1 MAARLRGNMTGP
13 ARMWTG
19 SLWRL
24 DTGVFTKMDVLAV
37 LPIVK
42 DMHGLLS
49 DAREG
54 DYTRRIRLMME
65 LNGWSL
71 AEATEHHL
79 DSLAAVSRTGSAGK
93 GNNQSLLQD
102 LRQGDRGR
110 EIKVRSIAYTSIT
123 WVLGGEGGM

>member
-1 MAARLRGNMTGP
+1 MTGP
-13 ARMWTG
+13 AKLWNG

-24 DTGVFTKMDVLAV
+24 DQGVFTKMDVHAV

-42 DMHGLLS
+42 DMRGLLS

-54 DYTRRIRLMME
+54 EYTRRIRLLMA
-65 LNGWSL
+65 LNGWSME
-71 AEATEHHL
+71 EATENHL
-79 DSLAAVSRTGSAGK
+79 ECLAAVSRTGSAGE

-110 EIKVRSIAYTSIT
+110 AIKVRSIAYTSIT
-123 WVLGGEGGM
+123 WLLGGERGK